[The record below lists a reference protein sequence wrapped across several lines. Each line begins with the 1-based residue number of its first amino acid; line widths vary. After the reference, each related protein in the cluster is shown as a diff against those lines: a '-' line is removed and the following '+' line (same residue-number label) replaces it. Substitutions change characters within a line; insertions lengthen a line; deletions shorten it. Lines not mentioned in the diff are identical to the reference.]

1 MRCVRHKL
9 LLSYEKTLIYG
20 AHCRKK
26 NTEGCNVHPSTNPP
40 HNLCGRNP
48 ETECSEP
55 GPHVDDSKTKR
66 DYSHLRQT
74 AGSLVDIV
82 LDSVKNLGSNLPGI
96 GAIDIVKLIKER
108 ILVRESRLFRLNTSA
123 EIRLQTEASNRVTTE
138 EISLY
143 LRRLCDAAESATSS
157 SPAYSLDQSAVVEFV
172 LWTLYYLVCILT
184 DHLGNFRSFLATW
197 RLRGGGSTL
206 IAR

>member
-1 MRCVRHKL
+1 MK
-9 LLSYEKTLIYG
+9 G
-20 AHCRKK
+20 
-26 NTEGCNVHPSTNPP
+26 
-40 HNLCGRNP
+40 
-48 ETECSEP
+48 
-55 GPHVDDSKTKR
+55 

-74 AGSLVDIV
+74 AGSLVDIE

-157 SPAYSLDQSAVVEFV
+157 SPAYSLDQSAVCRVRPLDIV
-172 LWTLYYLVCILT
+172 LPCLYI
-184 DHLGNFRSFLATW
+184 NRSFREFQKFLSDLETARGRIYVDRAVNAKAIDEELKAIW
-197 RLRGGGSTL
+197 KVIRRSLEAFQVPFRLFLKCPRF
-206 IAR
+206 